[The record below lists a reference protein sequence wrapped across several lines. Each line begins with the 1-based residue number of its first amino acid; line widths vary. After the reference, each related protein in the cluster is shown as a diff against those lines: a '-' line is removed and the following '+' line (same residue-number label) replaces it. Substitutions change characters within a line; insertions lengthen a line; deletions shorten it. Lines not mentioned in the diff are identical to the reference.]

1 MKKEFDDVNVDQLYR
16 SWEERGCICSIYYTN
31 HGESV
36 KVSVHRIDH
45 PEVGDESTF
54 DLFNPYAFFGF
65 DYEDAMEIDKILD
78 SFLTDFGDPVQDA
91 VTYALGIRKRV

>member
-1 MKKEFDDVNVDQLYR
+1 MKKEFDDENVDQLYR

-45 PEVGDESTF
+45 PEVGDESKF

-65 DYEDAMEIDKILD
+65 DYEDVMEIDKILD
-78 SFLTDFGDPVQDA
+78 SFLTDFGDPVKDD